1 MWPPIYQGFESHSC
15 LYTEF
20 TGAGEE
26 KCMPNSC
33 SVNTVQSKQGTGP
46 TSLRSRCACMYLQI
60 ASNPLQ
66 DIATGLYS
74 TDLSVYSQKEFLAM
88 RYPSLPSSMG
98 NTLPNSF
105 FVPTVQLISFVV
117 CHWGEWIE
125 SEKKGGECCT
135 LYTQLPVRSFLLVII
150 FCHII
155 QNMQHTC

>member
-46 TSLRSRCACMYLQI
+46 TSLRSRCAYMYLQI

-88 RYPSLPSSMG
+88 RYPSLPSSMVELPLPPPYFV
-98 NTLPNSF
+98 TLKRSWDHLIWG
-105 FVPTVQLISFVV
+105 QLNVRLLR
-117 CHWGEWIE
+117 
-125 SEKKGGECCT
+125 SE
-135 LYTQLPVRSFLLVII
+135 
-150 FCHII
+150 
-155 QNMQHTC
+155 

>member
-46 TSLRSRCACMYLQI
+46 TSLRSRCAYMYLQI

-66 DIATGLYS
+66 DIATGLYR
-74 TDLSVYSQKEFLAM
+74 TDLFLYSQKEFLAI
-88 RYPSLPSSMG
+88 
-98 NTLPNSF
+98 SF
-105 FVPTVQLISFVV
+105 FFFYNFVCTGRVPDPTSLFPPDLI
-117 CHWGEWIE
+117 
-125 SEKKGGECCT
+125 
-135 LYTQLPVRSFLLVII
+135 LYVNLVA
-150 FCHII
+150 
-155 QNMQHTC
+155 